1 MWTLCLAVNLL
12 RMIKWRSAQLL
23 VVQDIGSICIAIWVA
38 ELSQIVVGLR
48 FKLIGNLRH
57 ISIIWTARYKLEV
70 VAARGATKHVV
81 HGRPYRIHNG
91 VSG

>member
-70 VAARGATKHVV
+70 VAVNRVV
-81 HGRPYRIHNG
+81 HGRPYGIHDDNG